1 MSIFN
6 DEIKEMFGKKWHK
19 VIITVCVLIA
29 ILIISGLVFRI
40 WPFSL
45 IYKVANTN
53 TMIQNYEWFYD
64 QYNVIQAQQA
74 NISITSKDAPEYQG
88 MVMVLNNAIGEYNS
102 RSRQITRNL
111 WKADDLPYK
120 ISLIGE

>member
-1 MSIFN
+1 VSIFN